1 MTGEPDKINP
11 DDYQDPNN
19 PPPGGY
25 QAIDCPECAPTQS
38 HLKSTAQRMAVGPI
52 ASTDLGAGTATSFC
66 PRCRGR
72 RWVWYRA
79 LDI

>member
-1 MTGEPDKINP
+1 MTSYVDPDEY
-11 DDYQDPNN
+11 DDPEN

-25 QAIDCPECAPTQS
+25 QPIPCPDCSED
-38 HLKSTAQRMAVGPI
+38 HLKNTTQRMAVGPI
-52 ASTDLGAGTATSFC
+52 RSTGVGTGSAVSFC

-79 LDI
+79 LDT